1 MLCNIFMLYNENEG
15 GASPDGRG
23 KNGPDRG
30 SYIHTDEF
38 MMIFPASLMI
48 HRSSRVQGEVTSA
61 ELNEQVRECFSTQQ
75 PRLVQDSS
83 PGCRHSCR
91 RQLVCVGWMGGWFLH

>member
-15 GASPDGRG
+15 GPDGLG
-23 KNGPDRG
+23 NGPDRD

-61 ELNEQVRECFSTQQ
+61 ELNEQVRTFI
-75 PRLVQDSS
+75 
-83 PGCRHSCR
+83 
-91 RQLVCVGWMGGWFLH
+91 RQTP